1 MAKKCVYNISRRCFH
16 ESCSV
21 IDSMGNVSCCPL
33 NPNPNGFLARRSV
46 SPSHVSIFVLL
57 KGRDKHGGSGF

>member
-1 MAKKCVYNISRRCFH
+1 MKCCVYDISRRCFH

-33 NPNPNGFLARRSV
+33 NPNPDGFHTSRSV
-46 SPSHVSIFVLL
+46 SPSQVSIFKLL
-57 KGRDKHGGSGF
+57 KGRSKNQVRNF